1 MERATQSSFAPQ
13 MQLGEVGTGG
23 SRWWAMVLIGGLSIV
38 AGFLAVVFP
47 ELTLSILGIILGANL
62 LIWGTFNLFMAFDRD
77 LGVAGSVLRVVVGML
92 GALAGLVCLIRPGVG
107 VGAVL
112 LAVAFWFVLTGIADI
127 VQAIRQPDQRVL
139 SLLLGLVGIA
149 AGVIILSDPTIGLKT
164 LAFLTGFG
172 FIARGTLEVG
182 AGLALRRSP
191 PVAETSA

>member
-1 MERATQSSFAPQ
+1 MATERERIAGEQSA
-13 MQLGEVGTGG
+13 G
-23 SRWWAMVLIGGLSIV
+23 SRWWALVVVGALSVV
-38 AGFLAVVFP
+38 AGILAVVFP
-47 ELTLSILGIILGANL
+47 ELTLLVLGIILGANL
-62 LIWGTFNLFMAFDRD
+62 LIWGTLNLFMAFDPD
-77 LGVAGSVLRVVVGML
+77 LRGAGSVLRVVVGIL
-92 GALAGLVCLIRPGVG
+92 GALAGLVCLVRPGVG

-127 VQAIRQPDQRVL
+127 VQAIQRPDQRVL
-139 SLLLGLVGIA
+139 SFLLGLVGIA

-172 FIARGTLEVG
+172 FIARGTLEVV